1 MFTVSAE
8 RKKGGHPVK
17 STALKPANNRRNGF
31 ISRLRLW
38 GKMAS
43 LRFSLHFLACKTK
56 GADNLHL
63 RRLLKACS
71 LLLLLV
77 TPVWS
82 SPRTTRETEIQRFE
96 NRYHN
101 VRSRMEISR
110 TLSFLK
116 GRLENQ
122 PSLLEKI
129 TKKLSNLNEEQAHLI
144 VSLCD
149 RVNEAGETAGADA
162 AFLLMTVLLIVS

>member
-1 MFTVSAE
+1 M
-8 RKKGGHPVK
+8 K
-17 STALKPANNRRNGF
+17 STALKLADNKRNGF
-31 ISRLRLW
+31 ISRLKLW

-43 LRFSLHFLACKTK
+43 LRFSLRFLACKTK
-56 GADNLHL
+56 GADNLPL
-63 RRLLKACS
+63 RRILKACS

-82 SPRTTRETEIQRFE
+82 SPRTTREAEIRQFE
-96 NRYHN
+96 NRYSH

-162 AFLLMTVLLIVS
+162 AFLLVTVLLIVS